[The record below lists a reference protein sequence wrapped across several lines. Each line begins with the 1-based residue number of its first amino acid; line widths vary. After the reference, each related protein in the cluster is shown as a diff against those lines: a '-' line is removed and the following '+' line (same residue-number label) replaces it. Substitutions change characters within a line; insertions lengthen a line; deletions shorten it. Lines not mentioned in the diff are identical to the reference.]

1 LVKIIPKKLEKEWR
15 KKGKYLGKNNHMF
28 GKKLSE
34 ETKTKMS
41 KSNGTVVEVPLLCLL
56 NG

>member
-1 LVKIIPKKLEKEWR
+1 
-15 KKGKYLGKNNHMF
+15 MF